1 MNENNTRADDIRT
14 EICVLMNQLSSNI
27 SPIGD
32 WKISKIYEYR
42 LQNKEDPYDM
52 QELCDARQAVR
63 DRINKLQDELA
74 TIEAS
79 EMVQ

>member
-1 MNENNTRADDIRT
+1 MDENTRINDIQT
-14 EICVLMNQLSSNI
+14 EICVLMNQLSSNT

-52 QELCDARQAVR
+52 QELCNARQAVR
-63 DRINKLQDELA
+63 DRINELQKELSVIKSTVTNA
-74 TIEAS
+74 
-79 EMVQ
+79 

>member
-1 MNENNTRADDIRT
+1 MDENTRVNDIQV
-14 EICVLMNQLSSNI
+14 EICSLMNQLSSNV

-42 LQNKEDPYDM
+42 LQGKEDPYDM

-63 DRINKLQDELA
+63 DRINELQEELA

-79 EMVQ
+79 ATAQ